1 GGVAHAPLG
10 ALVMVCEMAGSYDLL
25 VPLMLG
31 EGIAYVTLR
40 RWSLYEAQAAGQQD
54 SPAHP
59 PRVVEVLG
67 RMTVAE
73 VMTEAHDFKSFS
85 PGTPVSAVMRAVSE
99 SAWQDVF
106 PVIDEGGTIVGM
118 ITPELLRI
126 LAAERELEPWIVAAD
141 AMQAAVTVKP

>member
-1 GGVAHAPLG
+1 LSAAMTVGTGGSAGTFAPTITIGALLGGAFGMAMQALFGDPSIQPGAFALVGMGVLFGGVAHAPLG

-25 VPLMLG
+25 VPRRRG

-85 PGTPVSAVMRAVSE
+85 PGTPVSAVM
-99 SAWQDVF
+99 
-106 PVIDEGGTIVGM
+106 
-118 ITPELLRI
+118 
-126 LAAERELEPWIVAAD
+126 
-141 AMQAAVTVKP
+141 